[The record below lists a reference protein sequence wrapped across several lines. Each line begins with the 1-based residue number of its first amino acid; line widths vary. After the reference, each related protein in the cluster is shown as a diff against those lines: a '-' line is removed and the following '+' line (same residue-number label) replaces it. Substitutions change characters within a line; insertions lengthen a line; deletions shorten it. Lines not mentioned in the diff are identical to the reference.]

1 MKSLVAISA
10 LLLLL
15 SISSTSHSACIEDV
29 VPELPNP
36 DIAVMSDILRAQE
49 AVKQY
54 IARQEKYLSCVGDD
68 SFRHDAVVDK
78 MHEVAN
84 SYNNMARRYKTRME
98 SMNMVV
104 DLALL
109 I

>member
-1 MKSLVAISA
+1 MKSLVALSV

-15 SISSTSHSACIEDV
+15 SISSSAYSACLEAT

-36 DIAVMSDILRAQE
+36 DTAVMSDILRAQD

-54 IARQEKYLSCVGDD
+54 LARQESYLTCVGDN
-68 SFRHDAVVDK
+68 FRHDAVVDK

-84 SYNNMARRYKTRME
+84 SYNNMARRYKIRME

-109 I
+109 L

>member
-1 MKSLVAISA
+1 MKSLTAVSV

-15 SISSTSHSACIEDV
+15 SISSSSHSACIEAA

-36 DIAVMSDILRAQE
+36 DVAVMSDILRAQD
-49 AVKQY
+49 AVRQY
-54 IARQEKYLSCVGDD
+54 IARQEKYLSCVGDNL
-68 SFRHDAVVDK
+68 RHDAVVDK

-84 SYNNMARRYKTRME
+84 SYNNMARRYKSRME

>member
-1 MKSLVAISA
+1 MEA
-10 LLLLL
+10 
-15 SISSTSHSACIEDV
+15 V

-36 DIAVMSDILRAQE
+36 DVAVMSDILRAQQ

-54 IARQEKYLSCVGDD
+54 LARQEKYLSCLGDD
-68 SFRHDAVVDK
+68 SFRHDAAVDK

-84 SYNNMARRYKTRME
+84 SYNNMARRYKSRME

>member
-1 MKSLVAISA
+1 MKSFVAISA

-15 SISSTSHSACIEDV
+15 SISSTSHSACIEAV

-36 DIAVMSDILRAQE
+36 DIAVMGDILRAQG
-49 AVKQY
+49 AVRQY
-54 IARQEKYLSCVGDD
+54 IARQEKYLACVGDN
-68 SFRHDAVVDK
+68 FRHDAVVDK

-84 SYNNMARRYKTRME
+84 SYNNMARRYKSRME
-98 SMNMVV
+98 SMNMVI
-104 DLALL
+104 DLALV

>member
-1 MKSLVAISA
+1 MKSLAAVSA

-15 SISSTSHSACIEDV
+15 SISSNSYSACKEAV

-49 AVKQY
+49 AVKLY
-54 IARQEKYLSCVGDD
+54 IARQEKYLSCVGDN
-68 SFRHDAVVDK
+68 FRHDAVVDK

-84 SYNNMARRYKTRME
+84 SYNNMARRYKSRME

>member
-1 MKSLVAISA
+1 MKSLVALSA

-15 SISSTSHSACIEDV
+15 SISSTSHSACIEAV
-29 VPELPNP
+29 IPALPNP
-36 DIAVMSDILRAQE
+36 DNAVMSDILRAQD

-54 IARQEKYLSCVGDD
+54 IARQEKFLSCVGDN
-68 SFRHDAVVDK
+68 SFRHDAIVDK

-84 SYNNMARRYKTRME
+84 SYNNMARRYKSRME

>member
-1 MKSLVAISA
+1 MKSLVALSA

-15 SISSTSHSACIEDV
+15 SISSSVYSACSEAA

-36 DIAVMSDILRAQE
+36 DTAVMSDILRAQD

-54 IARQEKYLSCVGDD
+54 LARQERYLTCVGDN
-68 SFRHDAVVDK
+68 FRHDAVVDK

-84 SYNNMARRYKTRME
+84 SYNNMARRYKSRME

-109 I
+109 L

>member
-1 MKSLVAISA
+1 MKSFAAVSA

-15 SISSTSHSACIEDV
+15 SISSNLYADCIEAV

-36 DIAVMSDILRAQE
+36 DTAVMSDMLRAQD

-54 IARQEKYLSCVGDD
+54 IARQEKYLSCVGYG
-68 SFRHDAVVDK
+68 FRHDAVVDK

-84 SYNNMARRYKTRME
+84 SYNNMARRYKSRME

-104 DLALL
+104 DLALVL
-109 I
+109 